1 MTHISI
7 VNEVILIS
15 KKKIHLNILIH

>member
-1 MTHISI
+1 LTEK

-15 KKKIHLNILIH
+15 Y